1 MTKLTNIYA
10 NRQDRM
16 CQTVSLAATW
26 LTASTL
32 KTSAAN
38 TENIPGNKDFLYF
51 YSRNCEPTDG
61 KIHKPA

>member
-1 MTKLTNIYA
+1 
-10 NRQDRM
+10 
-16 CQTVSLAATW
+16 